1 MFLPQLLGQPDSKQ
15 DAINVWF
22 HCPRSQGKNSFVNCR
37 CCKIA
42 GIFAI
47 GSGPLE
53 RASER
58 ERERER
64 KREREREGERMITIQ
79 NSQFAHSCKV
89 MVSRANAIKLVQFII
104 NL

>member
-1 MFLPQLLGQPDSKQ
+1 MTKKTYYLFTPAKFAASVTNKNLLKMFLPWLLGQPNNRQ
-15 DAINVWF
+15 DAMNVLF
-22 HCPRSQGKNSFVNCR
+22 HCPRSQGKSSLANYR

-58 ERERER
+58 ERERKIE
-64 KREREREGERMITIQ
+64 
-79 NSQFAHSCKV
+79 
-89 MVSRANAIKLVQFII
+89 
-104 NL
+104 